1 MRSLDEGDFFGFITD
16 DVANSAAVT
25 TETVTSSK
33 KRMQPDFE
41 DPPITSKKRKITVQV
56 DQFNLTG
63 TAGVAMAEYVLYDL
77 YNLNKAEYVG
87 RIKTGVSI
95 MLEVC

>member
-16 DVANSAAVT
+16 DVANSATVT
-25 TETVTSSK
+25 TETVTSPK

-41 DPPITSKKRKITVQV
+41 DPPITAKKRKITVQV

-77 YNLNKAEYVG
+77 YNLNKSEYVG